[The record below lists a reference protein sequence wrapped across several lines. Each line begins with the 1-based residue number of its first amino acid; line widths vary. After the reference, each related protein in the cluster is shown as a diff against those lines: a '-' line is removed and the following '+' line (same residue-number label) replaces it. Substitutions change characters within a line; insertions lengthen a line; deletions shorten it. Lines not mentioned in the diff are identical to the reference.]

1 MENTRL
7 LFSRNLFLFLGRI
20 ISFISSFPRK
30 IEKCLI
36 TKLNEIST
44 YTLEIAILL
53 SIVFLKLGVEKK
65 TAQHIVFAD
74 GAALQQEN
82 IAVTRE
88 LVIIHSST

>member
-1 MENTRL
+1 MR
-7 LFSRNLFLFLGRI
+7 
-20 ISFISSFPRK
+20 
-30 IEKCLI
+30 

-82 IAVTRE
+82 IAVTRRAGDNALIDLNWLE
-88 LVIIHSST
+88 GINEVSEGNDVLVVVKRF